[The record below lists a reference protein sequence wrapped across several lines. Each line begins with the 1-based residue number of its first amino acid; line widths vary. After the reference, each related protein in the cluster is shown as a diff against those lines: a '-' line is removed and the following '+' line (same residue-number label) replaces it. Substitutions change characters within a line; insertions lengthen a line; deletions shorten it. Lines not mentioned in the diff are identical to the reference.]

1 MPHVRRSLACCA
13 LVLAPA
19 LALAQADG
27 RVRYALGGGAQV
39 VSGTTS
45 LASAN
50 LGAEGVSASP
60 DRRWRLAAK
69 ALWARS
75 AGETTSR
82 QATLLL
88 VQESQHRWNDRTWVR
103 QQVSV
108 YPALRTGEKLRSS
121 LDTGVAVAVT
131 SRARLHVGLTHRYDG
146 AARGIDTRFVTGVS
160 LKLD

>member
-1 MPHVRRSLACCA
+1 MTSVRPSLAACA
-13 LVLAPA
+13 LALAPA
-19 LALAQADG
+19 LAFAQADG

-45 LASAN
+45 VASAN
-50 LGAEGVSASP
+50 LGAESVSATP

-69 ALWARS
+69 ALWVRS

-103 QQVSV
+103 QQVSIQ
-108 YPALRTGEKLRSS
+108 PALRAGEKLRSS
-121 LDTGVAVAVT
+121 VDTGVAVAVT
-131 SRARLHVGLTHRYDG
+131 RRARLHVGLTHRYDG
-146 AARGIDTRFVTGVS
+146 AVRGIDTRFVTGVS
-160 LKLD
+160 LRLD